1 MLYRSEREK
10 PIGINEISRRRRGSP
25 LEAESQ
31 TAASRS
37 TSVASRSAIVLST
50 NARNASMPSG
60 RLSRSSRGESV
71 TQRILRG
78 NRRFENPLYGLDT
91 RPIEPIEQR
100 GELDRRQL
108 HHPVHDRRPAER
120 SLLQLL
126 PHQHQAAAVPDQ
138 YLQAVAALGAID
150 DHRARRKDPRPT

>member
-37 TSVASRSAIVLST
+37 TSVASRSAILLST

-78 NRRFENPLYGLDT
+78 NRWFENPLYGLDT

-126 PHQHQAAAVPDQ
+126 VTQF
-138 YLQAVAALGAID
+138 GM
-150 DHRARRKDPRPT
+150 